1 MTGMLASVNS
11 VEEALQALSANV
23 DIIDLKQPALGALG
37 ALETDLVKSIVDE
50 INGRCPVSATIG
62 DLPMQPELVYQAV
75 QAMAETGVDYVKIG
89 FFPGGDWRGTIEKLA
104 TLSRTMNLIA
114 VLFADTQ
121 PDITVIDSL
130 KVAGFKGVMLD
141 TMNKSSGSLTQVM
154 IKTDI
159 ARFAGLAKELALLC
173 GLAGSLRLDDVAEL
187 MPYQP
192 DYLGFR
198 GALCVD
204 HNRTAQLNRSSI
216 MQIKQAI
223 EHYQNQITV
232 KDAENRILIA
242 DDSEINRLILTNMLE
257 LNGYEVDAAGD
268 GAEALQFI
276 NQNRYKFALIDLN
289 MPVMSGLEM
298 VRILRKQHNPLKTAA
313 ISAFAVDHQKAEAL
327 DAGFDCCLNRPIDEE
342 QLMALINLR

>member
-62 DLPMQPELVYQAV
+62 DLPMQPEIVYQAT

-89 FFPGGDWRGTIEKLA
+89 FFPGDDWQGTLEKLA
-104 TLSRTMNLIA
+104 TLSRTINLIA

-121 PDITVIDSL
+121 PDIAIIASL
-130 KVAGFKGVMLD
+130 KNAGFKGVMLD
-141 TMNKSSGSLTQVM
+141 TMDKSRGSLTQVM
-154 IKTDI
+154 TKADI
-159 ARFAGLAKELALLC
+159 ARFAGLAKDRSMLC
-173 GLAGSLRLDDVAEL
+173 GLAGSLRLDDIAEL
-187 MPYQP
+187 MSYQP

-198 GALCVD
+198 GALCMD
-204 HNRTAQLNRSSI
+204 HNRTAQLNASSI
-216 MQIKQAI
+216 MRIKQAI
-223 EHYQNQITV
+223 KHHQSQVI
-232 KDAENRILIA
+232 AENRILIA

-257 LNGYEVDAAGD
+257 LNGYKVDAAGD

-313 ISAFAVDHQKAEAL
+313 ISAFAFDHQKAEAL
-327 DAGFDCCLNRPIDEE
+327 DAGFDCCLDRPVDEE